1 MEKLSFQM
9 FDDVGALTT
18 TIFAY
23 QNQNGKMQPV
33 GKLLFVREDKEI
45 FTPDQTKRR
54 EFYIAEINTF
64 PRHRRQGVATALM
77 QEFFRMMEEI
87 EIPVIV
93 ELEVCPTAETEEDFF
108 KKQKYLLKFYEKM
121 GFKINPEPTMCNNVP
136 VMFKTFNNA

>member
-23 QNQNGKMQPV
+23 QNQNEKMQPV

-87 EIPVIV
+87 KTPVIV
-93 ELEVCPTAETEEDFF
+93 ELEVFPTAETEDEFF
-108 KKQKYLLKFYEKM
+108 AEQEHLLEFYKKF
-121 GFKINPEPTMCNNVP
+121 GFEINPEPTMNNNVP
-136 VMFKTFNNA
+136 FMYKILNNA